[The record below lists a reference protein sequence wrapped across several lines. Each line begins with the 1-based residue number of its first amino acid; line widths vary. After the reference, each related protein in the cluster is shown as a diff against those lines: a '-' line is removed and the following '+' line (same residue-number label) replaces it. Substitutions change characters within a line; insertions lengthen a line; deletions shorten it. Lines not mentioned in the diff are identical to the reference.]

1 MPVWLQVFLQVLAA
15 TLASGG
21 LWTYIQRKGEKKDA
35 RTRMLLGLA
44 HDCIVERCGEYLARG
59 YIYQS
64 EYENLTK
71 YLYKPYL
78 ELGGNGLVK
87 RLMASIEKLPL
98 KGDKD
103 EQ

>member
-1 MPVWLQVFLQVLAA
+1 MPMWVQMFLQILVAA
-15 TLASGG
+15 LASSG
-21 LWTYIQRKGEKKDA
+21 LWTFVQKKAEKKDA

-44 HDCIVERCGEYLARG
+44 HDCIVERCAEYLARG

-87 RLMASIEKLPL
+87 RMMTSIEKLPL
-98 KGDKD
+98 KGDVN
-103 EQ
+103 E